1 MGGTIKGKETEAA
14 AANAKIKEGEGE
26 VSAAQKKIEALQ
38 TKLGLASTSESFFG
52 SNSPGA
58 YDAY

>member
-1 MGGTIKGKETEAA
+1 MRGTIKGKETEAA
-14 AANAKIKEGEGE
+14 AANAKIKEGE